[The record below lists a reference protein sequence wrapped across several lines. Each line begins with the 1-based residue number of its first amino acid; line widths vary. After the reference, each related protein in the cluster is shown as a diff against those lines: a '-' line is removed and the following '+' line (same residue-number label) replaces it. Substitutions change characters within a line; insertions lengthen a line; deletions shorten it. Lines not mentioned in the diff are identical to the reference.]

1 VDVALLL
8 VPYDSA
14 QRGLRMGA
22 GPEALVRAG
31 LADALAA
38 RGHDVAQTVIEPPA
52 DAWRA
57 EIGTAFALAATV
69 AHAVRGARAAGR
81 FPLVLAGNC
90 ITALGVAAG
99 LEEAPSVLWCD
110 AHGDYNTPETTTGG
124 FLDGMALAT
133 LTGGCWTAL
142 AARVPG
148 FAPVDPSR
156 VWLLGARDVDPLEEE
171 ALRASS
177 IRRVDADAV
186 DAPLG
191 EAALA
196 LAGPRYLHLDL
207 DVLDPRDGR
216 ANGYAAPDG
225 VRADALLAF
234 CASLGAHARP
244 AAATLS
250 AYDPAH
256 DADGRAARVAIAA
269 VEALLATPRATP
281 RGA

>member
-1 VDVALLL
+1 MDVALLL
-8 VPYDSA
+8 VPWDSA
-14 QRGLRMGA
+14 QRGVRMGA
-22 GPEALVRAG
+22 GPAHLVRAG

-38 RGHDVAQTVIEPPA
+38 RGHRVAQTVIDPPA

-57 EIGTAFALAATV
+57 EIGTAFALATAV
-69 AHAVRGARAAGR
+69 ADAVRDARAADR
-81 FPLVLAGNC
+81 VPLVLAGNC

-99 LEEAPSVLWCD
+99 LASPPSVLWCD
-110 AHGDYNTPETTTGG
+110 AHADCNTPETTVGG

-133 LTGGCWTAL
+133 LTGQCWRAL

-156 VWLLGARDVDPLEEE
+156 VWLLGTRDLDPLEEE
-171 ALRASS
+171 ALRASP
-177 IRRVDADAV
+177 IRRVDAAAMD
-186 DAPLG
+186 
-191 EAALA
+191 AALA
-196 LAGPRYLHLDL
+196 EEARALPEPRYLHLDL

-244 AAATLS
+244 AAVTLS
-250 AYDPAH
+250 AYDPSH
-256 DADGRAARVAIAA
+256 DADGRVARTAIAA
-269 VEALLATPRATP
+269 VAALLA
-281 RGA
+281 